1 MARKKKEIELPQ
13 ITQEELIQQKAIGE
27 IARDAFL
34 DFGNYI
40 NNQRHTA
47 LSSSIPE
54 RL

>member
-40 NNQRHTA
+40 SFFFLAILFNY
-47 LSSSIPE
+47 SKFV
-54 RL
+54 